1 MEWLASLGLSEYAQR
16 FAENDIDVT
25 VLRHL
30 TDQDLKEIGVS
41 LGHRRKI
48 LASIGELAGA
58 APRSQPTVPPEP
70 KPRDDAERRQ
80 LTIMFTDLVGSHTYG
95 GAQF

>member
-1 MEWLASLGLSEYAQR
+1 VATITEWLASLGLSEYAQR
-16 FAENDIDVT
+16 FAENDTEVA

-48 LASIGELAGA
+48 LASIA
-58 APRSQPTVPPEP
+58 ATRTACPP
-70 KPRDDAERRQ
+70 
-80 LTIMFTDLVGSHTYG
+80 G
-95 GAQF
+95 